1 MQSDRL
7 AQKKTQRVILAWSET
22 DLCDWR
28 KGDWVVPLTA
38 EAHVAAS
45 DMAGND
51 VVDVHS
57 ALSKAV
63 TVNAI
68 RVVNDLHERL
78 KTSDYPWLEAY
89 ANVIFSIKIFQL
101 LAWSTHLLALQE
113 GFYPLR
119 LQIQR
124 PQAFAQRGLW
134 EDTFIYGLAQRSFA
148 LACESLETAGVRFTG
163 AKPVIESR
171 AQRLCRTFLGRS
183 VGRVASKVMR
193 SYPLTSRG
201 KNGESKR
208 VMSSTQESDVILVSQ
223 QYTDASHAG
232 PLASHLAKRFGER
245 FLWIGIRPQPAA
257 NLTREEM
264 DLTAHLDFEQL
275 RFVDSAPLFSGPAK
289 ATTIRSLLLDLGGAW
304 HVGNLLAEDNTL
316 GIGRNQWF
324 EFLMDPDLRGF
335 ATRYEVWDRTLAALN
350 PKVVVGLSTL
360 QDMALVRAWARRRAV
375 PFVNFM
381 HGVSAMNSSYH
392 VDADYLGVFGSILA
406 DQVKNSDLPHP
417 RSVVACGAMQFA
429 DKLTSTRE
437 SSSNGNSSPCGN
449 NVLFLGAFEWLP
461 FCPWSPADMWRML
474 RDIHQVC
481 KEFGKI
487 LRVRPHPRYPAA
499 FWAPYV
505 HALNRQHPQTTV
517 LSSESS
523 ISRDVGMAD
532 FVVASTFDGGVLD
545 AMMIGKVVI
554 SYLPEG
560 VEHTD
565 GSRLL
570 EDVGAVAHNIEELK
584 ALFAMLVTKSNQ
596 TTDLQLQQTRFL
608 QQYIGAPEGDHWAGA
623 LNLIEDALHEKRPAL
638 QTFS

>member
-1 MQSDRL
+1 M
-7 AQKKTQRVILAWSET
+7 
-22 DLCDWR
+22 
-28 KGDWVVPLTA
+28 VPLTA
-38 EAHVAAS
+38 EAHIAAS
-45 DMAGND
+45 DMAGTEVID
-51 VVDVHS
+51 PHFGLSEPITVD
-57 ALSKAV
+57 A
-63 TVNAI
+63 T

-78 KTSDYPWLEAY
+78 KTSEYPWLEAY

-101 LAWSTHLLALQE
+101 LAWSRHLVALQE
-113 GFYPLR
+113 RFYPLGM
-119 LQIQR
+119 QIRR
-124 PQAFAQRGLW
+124 PQAFSGHGSW

-148 LACESLETAGVRFTG
+148 LASESLESEGIRFTG

-171 AQRLCRTFLGRS
+171 AQRLYRTFLGRS
-183 VGRVASKVMR
+183 VGRFASKMMR
-193 SYPLTSRG
+193 SYRLKPPP
-201 KNGESKR
+201 SKHKLPER
-208 VMSSTQESDVILVSQ
+208 ITASARKADVILVSQ

-232 PLASHLAKRFGER
+232 QLAGHLANRFGER

-275 RFVDSAPLFSGPAK
+275 RFVDSASLFSGPAK

-304 HVGNLLAEDNTL
+304 HVANLIAEDNTL

-360 QDMALVRAWARRRAV
+360 QDMALVRAWARRRTV

-406 DQVKNSDLPHP
+406 DQVKNSDLPQP

-437 SSSNGNSSPCGN
+437 SFPNGNSSPCGN
-449 NVLFLGAFEWLP
+449 DVLFLGAFEWLP

-474 RDIHQVC
+474 RDVHQVC

-532 FVVASTFDGGVLD
+532 FVVALVFDGGALD
-545 AMMIGKVVI
+545 AMMTGKIVI
-554 SYLPEG
+554 FYLPEG

-570 EDVGAVAHNIEELK
+570 EEVGAVAHNIEELK
-584 ALFAMLVTKSNQ
+584 ALFAVLVNKSNQ
-596 TTDLQLQQTRFL
+596 TMDLQLQQTRFL
-608 QQYIGAPEGDHWAGA
+608 QQYIGTPEGDHWAGA
-623 LNLIEDALHEKRPAL
+623 LNLIEDALHEKSPAL